1 MFISKGVHRT
11 RTIPEPE
18 RAEVCPR
25 FPMLGER
32 FFAGF
37 HVYILLHIASNYE
50 GSVDHY
56 FGPFMPFV
64 TMSKWR
70 REMLDIF
77 LATLPELLI
86 SLLANNIQKPH
97 RLSSSLIL
105 RTWLPVTP
113 DLQVAL
119 SIDT

>member
-1 MFISKGVHRT
+1 
-11 RTIPEPE
+11 
-18 RAEVCPR
+18 
-25 FPMLGER
+25 
-32 FFAGF
+32 
-37 HVYILLHIASNYE
+37 
-50 GSVDHY
+50 
-56 FGPFMPFV
+56 MPFV

-105 RTWLPVTP
+105 RTRLPVTP
-113 DLQVAL
+113 DLLAL
-119 SIDT
+119 SIDTDLSIVSFVLGCYQGLSVASVVNREPAIRTIRRGVANISTNWHRSKPINRDISKIG